1 MISIFTGILI
11 GISICYLGSL
21 IYDIVKFY
29 NFKAWLR
36 MKNVDIESMDEE
48 NMRAAM
54 TAYNLRKV
62 TNVIVELIPDPD
74 SVDDKEVE

>member
-11 GISICYLGSL
+11 GIGICYLGSL

-36 MKNVDIESMDEE
+36 IKNVDIDSLDEP

-62 TNVIVELIPDPD
+62 PNVTIDLVADNSE
-74 SVDDKEVE
+74 SKEVE

>member
-1 MISIFTGILI
+1 MISLFTGILI
-11 GISICYLGSL
+11 GIGICYLGSL
-21 IYDIVKFY
+21 IYDVVKFY

-62 TNVIVELIPDPD
+62 PNVIVELIPDPD
-74 SVDDKEVE
+74 NVDDKEVE

>member
-1 MISIFTGILI
+1 MISLFTGILI
-11 GISICYLGSL
+11 GIGICYLGSL

-29 NFKAWLR
+29 NFKTWMISR
-36 MKNVDIESMDEE
+36 NIDINSLDEE

-62 TNVIVELIPDPD
+62 PNVIVELIPDPD

>member
-1 MISIFTGILI
+1 MISLFTGILI
-11 GISICYLGSL
+11 GIGICYLGSL

-29 NFKAWLR
+29 NFKTWMISR
-36 MKNVDIESMDEE
+36 NIDINSLDEE

-62 TNVIVELIPDPD
+62 PNVIVELIPDLD

>member
-1 MISIFTGILI
+1 MISLFTGILI
-11 GISICYLGSL
+11 GIGICYLGSL

-29 NFKAWLR
+29 NFKTWLR
-36 MKNVDIESMDEE
+36 SRNIDIDSMDEE

-62 TNVIVELIPDPD
+62 RNVTIELIPDVD
-74 SVDDKEVE
+74 SVKDKEVE

>member
-11 GISICYLGSL
+11 GIGVCYLGSL

-29 NFKAWLR
+29 NFKTWMISR
-36 MKNVDIESMDEE
+36 NIDINSLDEE

-62 TNVIVELIPDPD
+62 PNVIVELIPDPD

>member
-1 MISIFTGILI
+1 MISLFTGILI
-11 GISICYLGSL
+11 GIGICYLGSL

-36 MKNVDIESMDEE
+36 MKNVDIKSLDEE

-62 TNVIVELIPDPD
+62 PNVTIDL
-74 SVDDKEVE
+74 VDHIDKTESTDV

>member
-11 GISICYLGSL
+11 GIGICYLGSL

-36 MKNVDIESMDEE
+36 MKNVDIESLDEE

-62 TNVIVELIPDPD
+62 PNVTIDLVDHIDKTESTDVE
-74 SVDDKEVE
+74 

>member
-11 GISICYLGSL
+11 GIGICYLGSL
-21 IYDIVKFY
+21 IHDVVKFY

-36 MKNVDIESMDEE
+36 MKNVDIESMDQE

-62 TNVIVELIPDPD
+62 PNVTIDLVADNPE
-74 SVDDKEVE
+74 SKEVE

>member
-11 GISICYLGSL
+11 GIGVCYLGSL

-29 NFKAWLR
+29 NFKTWMISR
-36 MKNVDIESMDEE
+36 NIDINSLDEE

-62 TNVIVELIPDPD
+62 PNVIVELIPDLD

>member
-1 MISIFTGILI
+1 
-11 GISICYLGSL
+11 
-21 IYDIVKFY
+21 
-29 NFKAWLR
+29 

-62 TNVIVELIPDPD
+62 PNVIVELIPDPD

>member
-11 GISICYLGSL
+11 GIGICYLGSL

-29 NFKAWLR
+29 NFKTWLR
-36 MKNVDIESMDEE
+36 SRNIDIDSLDEA

-62 TNVIVELIPDPD
+62 PNVTIDLIADNPE
-74 SVDDKEVE
+74 SKEVE

>member
-1 MISIFTGILI
+1 MITLFTGILI
-11 GISICYLGSL
+11 GIGICYLGSL

-29 NFKAWLR
+29 NFKAWMR
-36 MKNVDIESMDEE
+36 SRNIDIDSLDEP

-62 TNVIVELIPDPD
+62 PNVIVELIPDPD
-74 SVDDKEVE
+74 SVEDKEVE

>member
-1 MISIFTGILI
+1 MISLFTGILI
-11 GISICYLGSL
+11 GIGICYLGSL

-29 NFKAWLR
+29 NFKTWLR
-36 MKNVDIESMDEE
+36 SRNIDIDSLDEA

-62 TNVIVELIPDPD
+62 PNVTIDLVNDI
-74 SVDDKEVE
+74 DKSDTTGV